1 MNKKNHILIMRFSAL
16 GDVAM
21 LIPVVYSLAKQYP
34 DLRISVLSQDFIR
47 PLYSSFPSNVEFIGA
62 DIKNENKGIMGL
74 FRLFLQL
81 HKRKITMVADMH
93 DVLRTKF
100 LRLLFNLSF
109 IKTKHIDK
117 HRKGKKDLCR
127 QKDKVLTQ
135 QPTSFE
141 NYMEV
146 LEKIGYPID
155 LEFNSIIPENQQVNR
170 NSNAVGIAPFA
181 AHKGKIYPLEKMCN
195 VIELLLEKGKEIY
208 LFGGGKN
215 EMNVFHEWQRKY
227 GDKKIIVVG
236 DIIKKDLLAEIKLMS
251 TLSCMVSMDSANQH
265 LASLVSTRVVSIWG
279 ATHPL
284 AGFMAYRQN
293 PADCVQVEMPCRP
306 CSVFGNK
313 PCIHGDYPCLNNIE
327 PETIVNKIVGT
338 II

>member
-1 MNKKNHILIMRFSAL
+1 
-16 GDVAM
+16 
-21 LIPVVYSLAKQYP
+21 
-34 DLRISVLSQDFIR
+34 
-47 PLYSSFPSNVEFIGA
+47 
-62 DIKNENKGIMGL
+62 
-74 FRLFLQL
+74 
-81 HKRKITMVADMH
+81 
-93 DVLRTKF
+93 
-100 LRLLFNLSF
+100 
-109 IKTKHIDK
+109 
-117 HRKGKKDLCR
+117 
-127 QKDKVLTQ
+127 
-135 QPTSFE
+135 
-141 NYMEV
+141 
-146 LEKIGYPID
+146 
-155 LEFNSIIPENQQVNR
+155 
-170 NSNAVGIAPFA
+170 
-181 AHKGKIYPLEKMCN
+181 MCN